1 MDVFQAVEGDKRKQ
15 RVRTWSMLGLL
26 RAIASS
32 PNAALAGLK
41 SRAESLEN
49 EEEISKK
56 HASLDI
62 RVFDRSTEQGIID
75 EVAGADELLDNTSNE
90 VVNDFIAR
98 FSKIDPAK
106 DEKVIALKQG
116 LQNMLRMVSIR
127 LYSSICTNCGHVS
140 NDSSE

>member
-1 MDVFQAVEGDKRKQ
+1 MFEPGQCSVY
-15 RVRTWSMLGLL
+15 WSYC
-26 RAIASS
+26 IKS
-32 PNAALAGLK
+32 NAALAGLK

-98 FSKIDPAK
+98 FSKLIQ
-106 DEKVIALKQG
+106 LK
-116 LQNMLRMVSIR
+116 MKRS
-127 LYSSICTNCGHVS
+127 
-140 NDSSE
+140 